1 MLSVIVRAQ
10 TLKWRLRS
18 WLRRRD
24 GQTTSEY
31 LVIAG
36 IVVAVLLVIFGLFG
50 DEISAA
56 MDKLVGR
63 VRKSSADR

>member
-1 MLSVIVRAQ
+1 VLSVIVWAQ
-10 TLKWRLRS
+10 TLKWRIRNR
-18 WLRRRD
+18 LRRQE

-56 MDKLVGR
+56 MDKLIGR

>member
-1 MLSVIVRAQ
+1 MLSVIVWAQ
-10 TLKWRLRS
+10 TLKWRFRS

-50 DEISAA
+50 DEITAA
-56 MDKLVGR
+56 MNKLIGR